1 MLDDFP
7 GNSFF
12 LKILQRNCACKFLK
26 TDRLLTE
33 YGWGY
38 PMCQLCRHIKTN
50 GFKCQSPAM
59 RGSAFCYFHS
69 RAQTMAK
76 VKSSNSE
83 EIKLPLLKDSA
94 SIQAAISKIA
104 GASLSSRLSA
114 RRTGLLLYALQIASQ
129 NINRS
134 TTSNDSKIVH
144 SMTVTGDGDEL
155 APEMEIC
162 GSRD

>member
-1 MLDDFP
+1 MLP
-7 GNSFF
+7 
-12 LKILQRNCACKFLK
+12 
-26 TDRLLTE
+26 
-33 YGWGY
+33 
-38 PMCQLCRHIKTN
+38 
-50 GFKCQSPAM
+50 
-59 RGSAFCYFHS
+59 
-69 RAQTMAK
+69 
-76 VKSSNSE
+76 
-83 EIKLPLLKDSA
+83 PLVDSA

-134 TTSNDSKIVH
+134 TTSKDSKIVH